1 MKLNRKVLL
10 IGAKSDMAKATAEF
24 YAKNEWDLNLAGRNI
39 ITELSS
45 FSDRLKDDYGCKI
58 NLHELDILDFQSH
71 LGFFKSFS
79 QKPDGVICFI
89 GLLGDQQKSEM
100 DFNETETVIDS
111 NFTGIVSLLN
121 IFANYFEEKEDGF
134 IVAVSS
140 VAGDRGRKSNYT
152 YGSAK
157 AALTTYLSGLRNRL
171 ASKNVHVMTV
181 IPGFVETKMTKNL
194 DLHGLITVSPNYV
207 GKKIFKMQQKRVD
220 QFYAPGYWFFIMLI
234 IKLIPERL
242 FKKLDI

>member
-1 MKLNRKVLL
+1 MKPVLIL
-10 IGAKSDMAKATAEF
+10 GAKSDMAKATAEY
-24 YAKNEWDLNLAGRNI
+24 YAKNGWNLSLAGRNVI
-39 ITELSS
+39 AELST
-45 FSDRLKDDYGCKI
+45 FSGRLKDDYGCEI
-58 NLHELDILDFQSH
+58 NLYELDILDFQSH
-71 LGFFKSFS
+71 TDFFKSFQ

-89 GLLGDQQKSEM
+89 GFLGDQQKSEM

-171 ASKNVHVMTV
+171 SPKNVHVMTV
-181 IPGFVETKMTKNL
+181 KPGFVATKMTRNL
-194 DLHGLITVSPNYV
+194 DLPELLTVSPDYV
-207 GKKIFKMQQKRVD
+207 AKKIFKMQQRKVD
-220 QFYAPGYWFFIMLI
+220 LIYVPGYWYFIMTF
-234 IKLIPERL
+234 IKLIPERV
-242 FKKLDI
+242 FKKINI

>member
-1 MKLNRKVLL
+1 
-10 IGAKSDMAKATAEF
+10 
-24 YAKNEWDLNLAGRNI
+24 
-39 ITELSS
+39 
-45 FSDRLKDDYGCKI
+45 
-58 NLHELDILDFQSH
+58 
-71 LGFFKSFS
+71 
-79 QKPDGVICFI
+79 
-89 GLLGDQQKSEM
+89 M
-100 DFNETETVIDS
+100 DFNETKTVIDS
-111 NFTGIVSLLN
+111 NFTGIVSILN

-181 IPGFVETKMTKNL
+181 KPGFVDTKMTKNL
-194 DLHGLITVSPNYV
+194 DLPGLITVSPNYV

-220 QFYAPGYWFFIMLI
+220 RFYVPGYWYFIMAF
-234 IKLIPERL
+234 IKIIPERI
-242 FKKLDI
+242 FKKIDI

>member
-1 MKLNRKVLL
+1 MKPVLIL
-10 IGAKSDMAKATAEF
+10 GAKSDMGKATAEF
-24 YAKNEWDLNLAGRNI
+24 YAKNGWDLYLSGRNV

-45 FSDRLKDDYGCKI
+45 FSGQLKDDYGCEI
-58 NLHELDILDFQSH
+58 NLYDLDILDFQSH
-71 LGFFKSFS
+71 TNFFQSFQ

-121 IFANYFEEKEDGF
+121 IFANYFEEKEEGF

-171 ASKNVHVMTV
+171 SSKNVHIMTV
-181 IPGFVETKMTKNL
+181 KPGFVTTKMTKNL
-194 DLHGLITVSPNYV
+194 DLPDLLTVNPDYV
-207 GKKIFKMQQKRVD
+207 AKKIFKMQQRDANLIYV
-220 QFYAPGYWFFIMLI
+220 PGYWYFIMAF

-242 FKKLDI
+242 FKKLNI

>member
-1 MKLNRKVLL
+1 MKPVLIL
-10 IGAKSDMAKATAEF
+10 GAKSDIAKATAEF
-24 YAKNEWDLNLAGRNI
+24 YAKNGWDLYLAGRNV

-45 FSDRLKDDYGCKI
+45 FSGQLKDDYGCEIK
-58 NLHELDILDFQSH
+58 LYDLDILVFKSH
-71 LGFFKSFS
+71 MDFFKSFQ

-121 IFANYFEEKEDGF
+121 IFANYFEEKEEGF

-171 ASKNVHVMTV
+171 SPKNVHVMTV

-194 DLHGLITVSPNYV
+194 DLPGLITVSPNYV

-220 QFYAPGYWFFIMLI
+220 RFYVPGYWFFIMFI
-234 IKLIPERL
+234 IKLIPEQI
-242 FKKLDI
+242 FKKIDI

>member
-1 MKLNRKVLL
+1 MKSVLIL
-10 IGAKSDMAKATAEF
+10 GAKSDIAKATAIV
-24 YAKNEWDLNLAGRNI
+24 YAQNGWDLYLAGRNVI
-39 ITELSS
+39 AELLS
-45 FSDRLKDDYGCKI
+45 FSVRLKNDYGCKI

-194 DLHGLITVSPNYV
+194 DLPGLITVSPNYV
-207 GKKIFKMQQKRVD
+207 GKKIFKMQQRKVD
-220 QFYAPGYWFFIMLI
+220 LIYVPGYWYFIMTF
-234 IKLIPERL
+234 IKLIPERV
-242 FKKLDI
+242 FKKLNI

>member
-1 MKLNRKVLL
+1 MKPVLIL
-10 IGAKSDMAKATAEF
+10 GAKSDMAKATAEY
-24 YAKNEWDLNLAGRNI
+24 YAKNGWNLSLAGRNVI
-39 ITELSS
+39 AELST
-45 FSDRLKDDYGCKI
+45 FSGRLKDDYGCEI
-58 NLHELDILDFQSH
+58 NLYELDILDFQSH
-71 LGFFKSFS
+71 TDFFKSFQ
-79 QKPDGVICFI
+79 QKPDGIICFI

-100 DFNETETVIDS
+100 DFNETKTVIDS

-171 ASKNVHVMTV
+171 SPKNVHVMTV
-181 IPGFVETKMTKNL
+181 KPGFVATKMTRNM
-194 DLHGLITVSPNYV
+194 DLPELLTVSPDYV
-207 GKKIFKMQQKRVD
+207 AKKIFKMQQSKVD
-220 QFYAPGYWFFIMLI
+220 LIYVPGYWYFIMTF
-234 IKLIPERL
+234 IKLIGN
-242 FKKLDI
+242 I

>member
-1 MKLNRKVLL
+1 MKPVLIL
-10 IGAKSDMAKATAEF
+10 GAKSDMAKATAEF
-24 YAKNEWDLNLAGRNI
+24 YAKNGWNLSLAGRNVI
-39 ITELSS
+39 AELST
-45 FSDRLKDDYGCKI
+45 FSGRLKDDYGCEI
-58 NLHELDILDFQSH
+58 NLYELDILDFQSH
-71 LGFFKSFS
+71 TNFFQSFQ

-89 GLLGDQQKSEM
+89 GFLGDQQKSEI
-100 DFNETETVIDS
+100 DFNETKTVINS

-140 VAGDRGRKSNYT
+140 VAGDRGRKINYT

-171 ASKNVHVMTV
+171 SSKNIHVMTV

-194 DLHGLITVSPNYV
+194 DLPGLITVSPNYV
-207 GKKIFKMQQKRVD
+207 GKKIFKMQQRRAD
-220 QFYAPGYWFFIMLI
+220 QIYIPGYWYFIMAF
-234 IKLIPERL
+234 IKLIPERV
-242 FKKLDI
+242 FKKINI

>member
-1 MKLNRKVLL
+1 MKPVLIL
-10 IGAKSDMAKATAEF
+10 GAKSDMAKATAEY
-24 YAKNEWDLNLAGRNI
+24 YAKNGWNLSLAGRNVI
-39 ITELSS
+39 AELST
-45 FSDRLKDDYGCKI
+45 FSGRLKDDYGCEI
-58 NLHELDILDFQSH
+58 NLYELDILDFQSH
-71 LGFFKSFS
+71 TDFFKSFQ

-89 GLLGDQQKSEM
+89 GFLGDQQKSEM

-140 VAGDRGRKSNYT
+140 VAGDRGRKNNYT

-171 ASKNVHVMTV
+171 SPKNVHVMTV
-181 IPGFVETKMTKNL
+181 KPGFVETKMTRNL
-194 DLHGLITVSPNYV
+194 DLPGLITVSPDYV
-207 GKKIFKMQQKRVD
+207 AKKIFKMQQRRAD
-220 QFYAPGYWFFIMLI
+220 QIYIPGYWYFIMTF
-234 IKLIPERL
+234 IKLIPERV
-242 FKKLDI
+242 FKKLNI